1 MDGRLGGPTMVGT
14 KSKWEDELGRWLR
27 PFLDRL
33 GHKARRRMCPLYISG
48 LIGPGDRKSVQ
59 PMAARLAPGE
69 YAQLQ
74 AQGQSVLD
82 SLAQT
87 RLDTLCRFEQDLSAP
102 NGRWQRA
109 YRLPV
114 QDIAGQ
120 FLVSDL
126 RYSDQAATSA
136 TVRADSSSVTLRDR
150 SRPAEAT
157 IQSTQF
163 STSDGPIEQF
173 SGMYRPWRPARAA
186 SPRSPSRRSEE

>member
-1 MDGRLGGPTMVGT
+1 MADIVRDGDQSSRAV
-14 KSKWEDELGRWLR
+14 
-27 PFLDRL
+27 F
-33 GHKARRRMCPLYISG
+33 
-48 LIGPGDRKSVQ
+48 V
-59 PMAARLAPGE
+59 AAL
-69 YAQLQ
+69 AQLQ

-87 RLDTLCRFEQDLSAP
+87 RLDTLCRFEQDLSALS
-102 NGRWQRA
+102 GRWQRA

-126 RYSDQAATSA
+126 LDIDQAATSA
-136 TVRADSSSVTLRDR
+136 TVRADSSSVTLRER

-163 STSDGPIEQF
+163 STSDGSIEQF
-173 SGMYRPWRPARAA
+173 SGMYRVTTQDGQVPT
-186 SPRSPSRRSEE
+186 SPFLYTEVKCI

>member
-1 MDGRLGGPTMVGT
+1 MGDIVQDGDQSSRAV
-14 KSKWEDELGRWLR
+14 
-27 PFLDRL
+27 F
-33 GHKARRRMCPLYISG
+33 
-48 LIGPGDRKSVQ
+48 V
-59 PMAARLAPGE
+59 AAL
-69 YAQLQ
+69 AQLQ

-87 RLDTLCRFEQDLSAP
+87 RLDTLCRFEQDLSAL

-126 RYSDQAATSA
+126 LDIDQAATSA
-136 TVRADSSSVTLRDR
+136 TVRADSSSVTLRER

-163 STSDGPIEQF
+163 STSDGSIEQF
-173 SGMYRPWRPARAA
+173 SGMYRVTTQDGQVPT
-186 SPRSPSRRSEE
+186 SPFLYTEVKCI